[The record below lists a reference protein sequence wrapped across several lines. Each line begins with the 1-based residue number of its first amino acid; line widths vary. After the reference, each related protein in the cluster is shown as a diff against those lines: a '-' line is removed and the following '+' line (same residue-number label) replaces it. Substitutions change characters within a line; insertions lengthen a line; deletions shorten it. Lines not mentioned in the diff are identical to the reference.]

1 MESHCSQGSNNTES
15 CKRRLIEFTFEV
27 SIGEDLRLGLTN
39 VANGRI
45 GAVFFFLPWALSE
58 CAFSGGPN
66 GRDEM
71 SCLTKLMAAGF
82 ASSMRM

>member
-45 GAVFFFLPWALSE
+45 GAVVFFALGTERACFQWWAE
-58 CAFSGGPN
+58 WKG
-66 GRDEM
+66 
-71 SCLTKLMAAGF
+71 
-82 ASSMRM
+82 